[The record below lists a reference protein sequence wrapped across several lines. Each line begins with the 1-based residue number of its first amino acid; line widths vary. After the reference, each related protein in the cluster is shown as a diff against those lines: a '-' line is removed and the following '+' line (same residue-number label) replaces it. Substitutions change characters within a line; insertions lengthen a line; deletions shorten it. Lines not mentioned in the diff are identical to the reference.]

1 MFQKDDE
8 LGRRCLRFL
17 PHFEGQRMLAKLASY
32 TLIGIDAAPVEVEV
46 DVSSATMPKTVLVG
60 LAETAVR
67 ESTHRVERALVNSGY
82 RRPIDRIVI
91 NLAPADLKKDA
102 GGFDLPIA
110 LGMLVG
116 NGQATIERRGNF
128 AIVGELGLDGET
140 RPIKGILAMA
150 LAAAAQGKDGLLV
163 PHANAA
169 EAAVVEGLA
178 VYPIGSLAQAV
189 GFLAGELDI
198 EPATVNLEHIFE
210 RLSHHEDD
218 FVDVKGQDYAKR
230 ALVIAAS
237 GSHNVLMIGP
247 PGTGKTLLAK
257 RLGTIMP
264 SLTPAE
270 SLETTRIYSAMGLL
284 RAGEP
289 LMAIRP
295 FRSPHHSVSDAGLV
309 GGGTIPQ
316 PGEISLAHH
325 GILFLDELP
334 EFNRKT
340 LEVLRQPLEEGK
352 VTISRALRS
361 TTFPADF
368 VLVAAMNPCPCGY
381 RSDPRRSCGCSA
393 PQIEKYLS
401 KISGP
406 LLDRI
411 DLHVEVPAVPFSQL
425 TEAPP
430 GPTSAVFRQMVLTAR
445 ARQTDRFGP
454 KGPGVNG
461 RMTPR
466 QVRKYCPLKPEPA
479 GMLKAAMEELGLS
492 ARAHDKVLRVART
505 MADLEGTESIG
516 AHHIAEAVGYR
527 SLDRGVWAG

>member
-1 MFQKDDE
+1 
-8 LGRRCLRFL
+8 
-17 PHFEGQRMLAKLASY
+17 MLAKLASY
-32 TLIGIDAAPVEVEV
+32 TLVGIEAAPVEVEV
-46 DVSSATMPKTVLVG
+46 DVSAASMPKIVLVG
-60 LAETAVR
+60 LAEAAVR

-82 RRPIDRIVI
+82 RRPIDRVII

-110 LGMLVG
+110 LGLLIAS
-116 NGQATIERRGNF
+116 GQAALERNGSF
-128 AIVGELGLDGET
+128 AVVGELALDGET

-150 LAAAAQGKDGLLV
+150 LAAVAEGKDGLLV
-163 PHANAA
+163 PSANAA

-178 VYPIGSLAQAV
+178 VYPIGSLAEAV
-189 GFLAGELDI
+189 GFLSGALDL
-198 EPATVNLEHIFE
+198 EPRAVDLEEVFNK
-210 RLSHHEDD
+210 LSHSEDD

-264 SLTPAE
+264 PLTPAE

-289 LMAIRP
+289 LMAMRP

-309 GGGTIPQ
+309 GGGSTPQ
-316 PGEISLAHH
+316 PGEISLAHK
-325 GILFLDELP
+325 GVLFLDELP
-334 EFNRKT
+334 EFNRRT
-340 LEVLRQPLEEGK
+340 LEVLRQPLEDGK
-352 VTISRALRS
+352 VTISRALRA
-361 TTFPADF
+361 TTFPAEF
-368 VLVAAMNPCPCGY
+368 LLVAAMNPCPCGY

-393 PQIEKYLS
+393 PQVEKYLS
-401 KISGP
+401 RISGP

-425 TEAPP
+425 SEAPP
-430 GPTSAVFRQMVLTAR
+430 GPTSADLRAIVLQAR
-445 ARQTDRFGP
+445 ARQTERFGS

-466 QVRKYCPLKPEPA
+466 QVRKYCHLKPEPA
-479 GMLKAAMEELGLS
+479 SMLKAAMEELGLS

-505 MADLEGTESIG
+505 MADLESVDAIG
-516 AHHIAEAVGYR
+516 GHHIAEAVGYR
-527 SLDRGVWAG
+527 SLDRGVWA

>member
-1 MFQKDDE
+1 
-8 LGRRCLRFL
+8 
-17 PHFEGQRMLAKLASY
+17 MLAKLASY

-46 DVSSATMPKTVLVG
+46 DVSTSTMPKTVLVG
-60 LAETAVR
+60 LAETSVR

-82 RRPIDRIVI
+82 RRPQDRVII

-110 LGMLVG
+110 LGLLQAS
-116 NGQATIERRGNF
+116 GQARAERPGSF
-128 AIVGELGLDGET
+128 AVVGELALDGET

-150 LAAAAQGKDGLLV
+150 LAAASEGKDGLLV
-163 PHANAA
+163 PSANAA

-178 VYPIGSLAQAV
+178 VYPIGSLAEAV
-189 GFLAGELDI
+189 GFLSGALDL
-198 EPATVNLEHIFE
+198 EPASVDLAEIFAK
-210 RLSHHEDD
+210 LTHSEDD

-230 ALVIAAS
+230 ALLIAAS

-247 PGTGKTLLAK
+247 PRTGKTLLAK
-257 RLGTIMP
+257 RLSSIMP
-264 SLTPAE
+264 PLTPAE

-289 LMAIRP
+289 LMAARP

-316 PGEISLAHH
+316 PGEISLAHK
-325 GILFLDELP
+325 GVLFLDELP

-340 LEVLRQPLEEGK
+340 LEVLRQPLEDGR
-352 VTISRALRS
+352 VTISRALRA
-361 TTFPADF
+361 TTFPAEF
-368 VLVAAMNPCPCGY
+368 ILVAAMNPCPCGY
-381 RSDPRRSCGCSA
+381 RSDPRRACGCSP
-393 PQIEKYLS
+393 PQVEKYLGR
-401 KISGP
+401 ISGP

-411 DLHVEVPAVPFSQL
+411 DLHVEVPSVPFTQL
-425 TEAPP
+425 AEAPP
-430 GPTSAVFRQMVLTAR
+430 GPTSADFRAIVLEAR
-445 ARQTDRFGP
+445 ARQHDRFGV

-466 QVRKYCPLKPEPA
+466 QVRKFCTLKPDSLA
-479 GMLKAAMEELGLS
+479 MLKGAMEELGLS
-492 ARAHDKVLRVART
+492 ARAHDKILRVART
-505 MADLEGTESIG
+505 MADLEGADQIL

-527 SLDRGVWAG
+527 SLDRGVWA